1 MIDDQGQI
9 MTVESIIAAFLLI
22 LVLVIIVQST
32 SVTPLSSSFTN
43 QHIKLELQNMGN
55 DILSTL
61 DETPRYNTDDPSIPS
76 LLKQSLVQWARTDTY
91 GMFLWNNTFLISAV
105 DNTTFMT
112 STPLTDALNFSLM
125 SKGTAYNVE
134 VRYPDTSLSL
144 HTNKMIW
151 NGDPSEDSVT
161 VSRYIVLNDRDINYD
176 NSTIPD
182 ISPSTDLHNTIEVRL
197 TLWVM

>member
-1 MIDDQGQI
+1 L
-9 MTVESIIAAFLLI
+9 TVEGIISAFILI
-22 LVLVIIVQST
+22 FVLVVIVQST

-61 DETPRYNTDDPSIPS
+61 DETPRYNTDDPSIQS
-76 LLKQSLVQWARTDTY
+76 LLKQSVVQWARTDNY
-91 GMFLWNNTFLISAV
+91 GMFLWNNTALISAV

-112 STPLTDALNFSLM
+112 STPLTDALEFSLI
-125 SKGTAYNVE
+125 SKGTAYNLE
-134 VRYPDTSLSL
+134 VRYSDTSLNL

-151 NGDPSEDSVT
+151 NGDPSEDSVIA
-161 VSRYIVLNDRDINYD
+161 SRYIVLNDRDFNYED
-176 NSTIPD
+176 STIPD

>member
-1 MIDDQGQI
+1 L
-9 MTVESIIAAFLLI
+9 TVEGIISAFILI
-22 LVLVIIVQST
+22 FVLVVIVQST

-61 DETPRYNTDDPSIPS
+61 DETPRYNTDDPSIQS
-76 LLKQSLVQWARTDTY
+76 LLKQSVVQWARTDNY
-91 GMFLWNNTFLISAV
+91 GMFLWNNTALISAV

-112 STPLTDALNFSLM
+112 STPLTDALEFSLI
-125 SKGTAYNVE
+125 SKGTAYNLE
-134 VRYPDTSLSL
+134 VRYSDTSLNL
-144 HTNKMIW
+144 HTNKIIW
-151 NGDPSEDSVT
+151 NGDPSEDSVIA
-161 VSRYIVLNDRDINYD
+161 SRYIVLNDRDFNYED
-176 NSTIPD
+176 STIPD